1 MSSVGIVVGI
11 CAALGWCGGQVVDS
25 NSGVPGLVVGSF
37 SPFTV
42 MTVLIDP
49 YTFAAANYN
58 PTATNYAGDVAASR
72 VAVFVCS
79 WLAVGAYALVVWTMY
94 KSMVK
99 NFDMTIR
106 RQSR

>member
-1 MSSVGIVVGI
+1 GIVVGI
-11 CAALGWCGGQVVDS
+11 CAALGWCGGNLVSS
-25 NSGVPGLVVGSF
+25 NSGPPGLAIGSF

-49 YTFAAANYN
+49 YTFAEHNFRADVTGYGDSS
-58 PTATNYAGDVAASR
+58 PVTARWVI
-72 VAVFVCS
+72 FLFS
-79 WLAVGAYALVVWTMY
+79 WIAVGGYALVVWTMY